1 MIAAMP
7 PNRAAQLAQIARLR
21 RLVGLFARGGDREAT
36 AEVLLELSKQ
46 SRDGAMRAEAVKRAR
61 QAAELLAEEDPTPT
75 AVASLLRLASL
86 CLENDDVDA
95 AASAAEVAKER
106 AALLASRRNELVGG
120 AALLAGV
127 ARALG
132 GDDEAAR
139 AHLDEAREL
148 MVAAKRPDGAAVAIT
163 QLGMLDAAVER
174 YAPAQVCFQFACDF
188 YRSADQFEEAA
199 EVGGLA
205 ARVFVEAKWGD
216 PDRWFGLAIADAD
229 RARAYALGAQLV
241 AERAENYERTGK
253 VDEARALADS
263 VAARCREI
271 PNRNEATPIIL
282 RARVLLARL
291 STEPVE
297 SLRHAEGAFEL
308 ALDTRNVNVFA
319 DVLELV
325 VNGLVN
331 RRYGATG
338 WRLVSRFRERLTA
351 AGYHALAEIA
361 ETAVRELYPLVAEE
375 IAAEDAEKRS
385 EPPPQP
391 ASNDDTHDD
400 NDDAKSTTD

>member
-36 AEVLLELSKQ
+36 AEALLELSKQ

-61 QAAELLAEEDPTPT
+61 QAAELLAEEDPTPI

-86 CLENDDVDA
+86 CLDNDDVTA
-95 AASAAEVAKER
+95 AVSAAEVAKER

-120 AALLAGV
+120 AALLAGIG
-127 ARALG
+127 RALS
-132 GDDEAAR
+132 GDDEIAR
-139 AHLDEAREL
+139 AHLDEARDL
-148 MVAAKRPDGAAVAIT
+148 LVAAKRPDGAALALT
-163 QLGMLDAAVER
+163 QLGMLDAASER

-188 YRSADQFEEAA
+188 YRAANQFEESA
-199 EVGGLA
+199 EVGALA
-205 ARVFVEAKWGD
+205 ARVFVDAKWGD
-216 PDRWFGLAIADAD
+216 PDRWFGLAIVDAD
-229 RARAYALGAQLV
+229 RARAPALGAELV
-241 AERAENYERTGK
+241 AERAEHYERTGRI
-253 VDEARALADS
+253 DEARALADS

-271 PNRNEATPIIL
+271 PNRKEATPIIL

-291 STEPVE
+291 STEPIE

-331 RRYGATG
+331 RRFGAAG

-361 ETAVRELYPLVAEE
+361 ETALRELYPVVAEE
-375 IAAEDAEKRS
+375 IEAEERETAKRLE
-385 EPPPQP
+385 EPPEPK
-391 ASNDDTHDD
+391 NEDDIDDD
-400 NDDAKSTTD
+400 NEAAND

>member
-36 AEVLLELSKQ
+36 AEALLALSKQ

-86 CLENDDVDA
+86 CLEDDEA
-95 AASAAEVAKER
+95 ETAASAAEVAKER
-106 AALLASRRNELVGG
+106 AALLTSRRNELVGG
-120 AALLAGV
+120 AALLAGI
-127 ARALG
+127 ARALS
-132 GDDEAAR
+132 GDDNAAR

-148 MVAAKRPDGAAVAIT
+148 MVATKRPDGAAVAIT
-163 QLGMLDAAVER
+163 QLGMLDAAAER

-188 YRSADQFEEAA
+188 YHAADQFEEAA
-199 EVGGLA
+199 EVGALA

-241 AERAENYERTGK
+241 AERAEHYERTGK
-253 VDEARALADS
+253 FDEARVLADT
-263 VAARCREI
+263 VAARCREV
-271 PNRNEATPIIL
+271 PNRKEAIPIIL

-291 STEPVE
+291 STEPIE

-325 VNGLVN
+325 VNGLVHH
-331 RRYGATG
+331 RYRAAG

-361 ETAVRELYPLVAEE
+361 ETALRELYPLVAEE
-375 IAAEDAEKRS
+375 IEAEERETAKRGDTR
-385 EPPPQP
+385 P
-391 ASNDDTHDD
+391 APKHDD
-400 NDDAKSTTD
+400 DSDTG

>member
-1 MIAAMP
+1 
-7 PNRAAQLAQIARLR
+7 
-21 RLVGLFARGGDREAT
+21 
-36 AEVLLELSKQ
+36 
-46 SRDGAMRAEAVKRAR
+46 
-61 QAAELLAEEDPTPT
+61 
-75 AVASLLRLASL
+75 
-86 CLENDDVDA
+86 
-95 AASAAEVAKER
+95 
-106 AALLASRRNELVGG
+106 
-120 AALLAGV
+120 
-127 ARALG
+127 
-132 GDDEAAR
+132 
-139 AHLDEAREL
+139 

-199 EVGGLA
+199 EVGALA
-205 ARVFVEAKWGD
+205 ARVFVDAKWGD

-400 NDDAKSTTD
+400 NDDDDDAKSTND